1 MCRTRAR
8 RRLNSHDQAILEIL
22 AIVAKEL
29 ATGDIQRVRDW
40 GRQDRRLL
48 CGHPSGVGG
57 RQVGDRQADEAS
69 QGGAAC
75 RSEEVRRQVVMRCK
89 PSGSPQK

>member
-40 GRQDRRLL
+40 GRQ
-48 CGHPSGVGG
+48 
-57 RQVGDRQADEAS
+57 VGDRQADEAS